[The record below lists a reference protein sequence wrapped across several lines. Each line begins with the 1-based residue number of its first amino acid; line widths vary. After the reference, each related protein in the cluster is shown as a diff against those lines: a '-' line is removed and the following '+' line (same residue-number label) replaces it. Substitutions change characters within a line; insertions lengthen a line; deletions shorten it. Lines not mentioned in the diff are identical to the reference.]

1 MQNWG
6 WDHTLRPRIL
16 LLLYSFSFA
25 QYAKN
30 HPYIP
35 VPNTHSMFREGLIS
49 GLEGEELIWLGRR
62 NQEEVWNME
71 DKIMEILEI
80 SKKKQPEAFNPLEV
94 FLICVARM
102 P

>member
-1 MQNWG
+1 MKL
-6 WDHTLRPRIL
+6 TP
-16 LLLYSFSFA
+16 SF
-25 QYAKN
+25 
-30 HPYIP
+30 
-35 VPNTHSMFREGLIS
+35 FRFTCDNQSTEIEQLEGLIS

-94 FLICVARM
+94 FLICLARM